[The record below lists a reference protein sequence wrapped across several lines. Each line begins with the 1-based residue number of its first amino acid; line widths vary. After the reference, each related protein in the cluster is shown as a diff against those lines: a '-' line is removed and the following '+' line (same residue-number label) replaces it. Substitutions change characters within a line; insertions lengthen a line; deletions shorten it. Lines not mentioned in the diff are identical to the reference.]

1 MSPFL
6 LLAALVPA
14 AFLMVQ
20 VYRLDRIE
28 KEPAGLLLKLA
39 LFGALSGL
47 AAGAIEGALTRVLDV
62 TLGGGMLRLM
72 LENFLAVALVEEAC
86 KRWVVLKFAWRHPAF
101 DYRFDAVV
109 YCVFSALGF
118 AALENILYVAEYGFA
133 VAVSR
138 ALLSVPGH
146 CFFAVYMG
154 IYLGQAKMA
163 ERAMQRYYIELPD
176 ETPGQYLR
184 ASLLVPTLLHG
195 FWDFSLSVGGGL
207 MTVLFYLFVLS
218 FFIDAYRKLRFAAGS
233 DEQL

>member
-62 TLGGGMLRLM
+62 TLGGGMLRLV

-184 ASLLVPTLLHG
+184 ASLLVPALLHG

-207 MTVLFYLFVLS
+207 MTVLFYLFVLA

>member
-86 KRWVVLKFAWRHPAF
+86 KRWVVLKFAWNHPAF

-207 MTVLFYLFVLS
+207 MTVLFYLFVLA

>member
-184 ASLLVPTLLHG
+184 ASLLVPALLHG

-207 MTVLFYLFVLS
+207 MTVLFYLFVVA